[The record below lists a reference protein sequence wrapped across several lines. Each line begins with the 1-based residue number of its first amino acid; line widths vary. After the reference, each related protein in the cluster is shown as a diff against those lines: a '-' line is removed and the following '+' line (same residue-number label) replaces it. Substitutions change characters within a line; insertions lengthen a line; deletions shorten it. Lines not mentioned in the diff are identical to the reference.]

1 MSKSKL
7 EDSVAGARETV
18 QLVRCLVCKDA
29 SLHSGHQDPCE
40 MMGKGVGIVAV
51 MVLVGGDRIHESH
64 CQATCP
70 NQGSPATVGG
80 PVSKK
85 KLKSY

>member
-1 MSKSKL
+1 MFKSKP

-18 QLVRCLVCKDA
+18 QLVWCLVCKDA
-29 SLHSGHQDPCE
+29 SLHSGHQHPCKT
-40 MMGKGVGIVAV
+40 MGKGVGTVAV
-51 MVLVGGDRIHESH
+51 MVLVWGDRIHESH
-64 CQATCP
+64 CQAACP
-70 NQGSPATVGG
+70 NQGSPDTVGG